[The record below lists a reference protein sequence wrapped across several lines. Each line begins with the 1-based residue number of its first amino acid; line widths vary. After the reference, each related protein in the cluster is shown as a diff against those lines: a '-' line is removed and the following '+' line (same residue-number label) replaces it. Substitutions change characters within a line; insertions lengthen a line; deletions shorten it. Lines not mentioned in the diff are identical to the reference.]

1 MLYLAS
7 GKISRAF
14 VVMVLVKHT
23 HLPGAR
29 VRERKQAAVTDNLTP
44 CCTQPE
50 SQVPPGTQPESQRL
64 GRKEIQ
70 AEGGLCFFHI
80 SRDALNAVVLLKSS
94 LLLPYPDLLSSHPKA
109 PHIRECNS
117 VSCSH

>member
-44 CCTQPE
+44 CCTGSP
-50 SQVPPGTQPESQRL
+50 QVPNQSPRGWE
-64 GRKEIQ
+64 GRKFRPRVAFAFSIFPEM
-70 AEGGLCFFHI
+70 L
-80 SRDALNAVVLLKSS
+80 
-94 LLLPYPDLLSSHPKA
+94 
-109 PHIRECNS
+109 
-117 VSCSH
+117 